1 MFSKVIYLCISNSC
15 GQQDPEPGLELKS
28 SDSRSSA
35 LRTEVRGCS
44 PDLDILGIL
53 FFFSIHYIIICGFL
67 NKSSNCYYL
76 LRRHLAPYDFSLPL
90 GQSPLT
96 FFHFWEHLVHQN
108 PWPTNLHDQSLSLT
122 VKVRIKKITTLIQK
136 FNFTDFQRSSRYQ
149 GNFFALKTKYW
160 TYSISSRPTWNQTKS
175 CNEIL

>member
-1 MFSKVIYLCISNSC
+1 MYL
-15 GQQDPEPGLELKS
+15 QLMW
-28 SDSRSSA
+28 SA
-35 LRTEVRGCS
+35 RPRARTRTEVFWLPIQCS
-44 PDLDILGIL
+44 SHWGPRL
-53 FFFSIHYIIICGFL
+53 FSRPGYPWYPVFFSIHYIIICGFL
-67 NKSSNCYYL
+67 TKSSNCCYL
-76 LRRHLAPYDFSLPL
+76 LRRHLAPYDFSLPV

-160 TYSISSRPTWNQTKS
+160 TYSLSSRPTWNQTKS